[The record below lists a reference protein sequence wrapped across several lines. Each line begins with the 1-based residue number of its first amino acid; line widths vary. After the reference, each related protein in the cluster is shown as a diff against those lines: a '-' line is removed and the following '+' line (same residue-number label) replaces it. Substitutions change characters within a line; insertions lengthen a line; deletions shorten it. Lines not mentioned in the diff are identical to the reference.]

1 MEQTAGGKS
10 KLRMKSSCR
19 RQLLRN
25 LTRGLEASRTA
36 PPSRAVGAAMTA
48 VGAGVSERAQV
59 TTRALQRERCKL
71 RCAPVCAKQ
80 VMQLQWYRRWLQRR
94 GRRPRGT
101 GTTSAP
107 QRRRMR
113 PMQQRR
119 RLTQRTRPPPLLM
132 RQPVWSGSQT
142 VALLKAL
149 TTRALRA
156 QNLTTRSREGVCLPA
171 VGCRHY
177 AGAT

>member
-36 PPSRAVGAAMTA
+36 PPSRAVGAAMIA

-80 VMQLQWYRRWLQRR
+80 VMQLQWYHVQV
-94 GRRPRGT
+94 
-101 GTTSAP
+101 
-107 QRRRMR
+107 
-113 PMQQRR
+113 R
-119 RLTQRTRPPPLLM
+119 RLRQEGSHEDLCRVQYGSSPDATSVEQLRSHM
-132 RQPVWSGSQT
+132 RQKHLTCGRSTRKRMWWRLGDGSMFA
-142 VALLKAL
+142 VSCVPALFFL
-149 TTRALRA
+149 
-156 QNLTTRSREGVCLPA
+156 V
-171 VGCRHY
+171 
-177 AGAT
+177 

>member
-36 PPSRAVGAAMTA
+36 PPSRAVGAAMIA

-80 VMQLQWYRRWLQRR
+80 VMQLQWYRWWLQHDWPCR
-94 GRRPRGT
+94 
-101 GTTSAP
+101 
-107 QRRRMR
+107 QRS
-113 PMQQRR
+113 
-119 RLTQRTRPPPLLM
+119 
-132 RQPVWSGSQT
+132 QP
-142 VALLKAL
+142 
-149 TTRALRA
+149 
-156 QNLTTRSREGVCLPA
+156 
-171 VGCRHY
+171 
-177 AGAT
+177 